1 MFVIREAVIPPADG
15 SPSFRELLWKKEKPI
30 GSLSHLSQ
38 KKRKTEIALS
48 HVKLKKKVRR

>member
-15 SPSFRELLWKKEKPI
+15 SPSFRELSRKKEKPI
-30 GSLSHLSQ
+30 GSLSNLSQ